1 MTQQHDSNVG
11 LSEALRTLGRE
22 DDGYSASPAVE
33 ARLRAEVRAIGGSQ
47 RTGLAPVFAIAASLL
62 LAVVSIGWFTT
73 HGPSVPPYVGP
84 RPAVAPPPAPVATVA
99 TAFLPLIHGQLS
111 LAGTHL
117 VRMEL
122 PRRALVSFGLA
133 SAEVFDT
140 TGTVL
145 ADVAVGDDGLARAV
159 RFVQSR

>member
-1 MTQQHDSNVG
+1 MTHNNDSNRG
-11 LSEALRTLGRE
+11 LSEALRALARE

-33 ARLRAEVRAIGGSQ
+33 ARLRAEVWALARSR
-47 RTGLAPVFAIAASLL
+47 RTGFTQIFAIAASLL
-62 LAVVSIGWFTT
+62 LAVGSMTWLTT
-73 HGPSVPPYVGP
+73 GTPILTDRAETSSTE
-84 RPAVAPPPAPVATVA
+84 APMA
-99 TAFLPLIHGQLS
+99 TAFLPLIHSQLS
-111 LAGTHL
+111 LAGTHI

-133 SAEVFDT
+133 PAEAFGA

-145 ADVAVGDDGLARAV
+145 TDVAVGDDGLARAV